1 MNVHE
6 PAGKA
11 GGFALI
17 GGWMP
22 HEDQ

>member
-1 MNVHE
+1 MNAHE